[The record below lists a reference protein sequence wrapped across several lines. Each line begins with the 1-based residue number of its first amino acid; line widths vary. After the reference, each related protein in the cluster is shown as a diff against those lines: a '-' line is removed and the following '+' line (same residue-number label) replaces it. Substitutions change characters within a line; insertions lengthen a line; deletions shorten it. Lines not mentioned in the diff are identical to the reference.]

1 MDYATARKGH
11 FSFNKQNM
19 PITLDKKKE
28 LVTGLEKS
36 LKGAKSV
43 VFVKFDKLTVSQVN
57 TLRRNL
63 QKEGVGYSVAKKTLL
78 KRALSVGGLTGE
90 LPEMPGQIAIAYGE
104 DLLSPAREV
113 LAFAKANK
121 ENISIVGGVFE
132 GKYMNASEMMSIAT
146 IPPLQTLRGMF
157 VNLINSPIQ
166 RMAVVLDQIAL
177 AKQ

>member
-1 MDYATARKGH
+1 
-11 FSFNKQNM
+11 M

-28 LVTGLEKS
+28 LVASLDGA
-36 LKGAKSV
+36 LKGANSV
-43 VFVKFDKLTVSQVN
+43 VFVKFDKLKVADVN
-57 TLRRNL
+57 SLRRAL
-63 QKEGVGYSVAKKTLL
+63 QGQEVGYQVAKKTLL
-78 KRALSVGGLTGE
+78 KRALSTHGITGD
-90 LPEMPGQIAIAYGE
+90 LPEIPGQVAIAYGT

-113 LAFAKANK
+113 FEFQKKHK

-166 RMAVVLDQIAL
+166 RFAVVLDQIAL
-177 AKQ
+177 TK